1 MSRQRRRITTLLT
14 VIVVC
19 AGLLIGGGAWL
30 FSTLRDAMAPGLS
43 TGCTATV
50 ADTSYRLAL
59 DQSQNA
65 ALISGL
71 AIQRGMP
78 ARAAS
83 IALATAL
90 QESKLRNI
98 DYGDLDS
105 IGLFQQRP
113 SQGWGS
119 VEEIMDPVFSANAF
133 YDALAQVPGYLE
145 MPINDAA
152 QIVQR
157 SGYPHA
163 YAKHESLSRAFASSM
178 TGQSPAGLNCTLAPA
193 PWGSSPQEVTAGAE
207 AAVGQLTASTT
218 ADETATNVIFE
229 VPPVHGWLLAHW
241 ALANAEQFGIVE
253 VSHAGQRWDRSANID
268 GKNQGWQPGDVNAP
282 GQVEIRVA
290 LPPET

>member
-1 MSRQRRRITTLLT
+1 MNRRSRRITALLA
-14 VIVVC
+14 VIVLC
-19 AGLLIGGGAWL
+19 AGLIFGGGTWVLSA
-30 FSTLRDAMAPGLS
+30 LRDALAPGLS

-50 ADTSYRLAL
+50 EGSSYRLAL

-65 ALISGL
+65 ALISTL
-71 AIQRGMP
+71 AVRRGMP

-119 VEEIMDPVFSANAF
+119 VEEIMDPTFSTNAF
-133 YDALAQVPGYLE
+133 YDVLAQVPGYTD

-193 PWGSSPQEVTAGAE
+193 TSSSSPQEVITGAE
-207 AAVGQLTASTT
+207 AAVGLLNASATMDGTANTV
-218 ADETATNVIFE
+218 NFE
-229 VPPVHGWLLAHW
+229 VPPARGWLLAHW
-241 ALANAEQFGIVE
+241 ALANAQQFGIIE
-253 VSHAGQRWDRSANID
+253 VSHAGQTWNRDANID
-268 GKNQGWQPGDVNAP
+268 GRNAGWQSNGTKIP
-282 GQVEIRVA
+282 GQVA
-290 LPPET
+290 LQLSPVQKS